1 MPDTAAAEFDAFG
14 LPSFSR
20 MFSQAVNGAESFDE
34 IWGFDPDFDRI
45 AGDDFV
51 LLGLRWLAFC
61 AIGDCVISARVAFQ
75 CSLALRHRD
84 EFRIGLRGFRINLL
98 QPFAGGIGEKSFRS
112 IRRSWRSTGRF
123 TGFGWVER
131 PYRWILFRS
140 ALTTSSEHAR
150 FA

>member
-1 MPDTAAAEFDAFG
+1 MPDTAAAEFDAVG

-20 MFSQAVNGAESFDE
+20 MFSQAVNRAESFDE

-75 CSLALRHRD
+75 CSLALRHCD

-98 QPFAGGIGEKSFRS
+98 QPFAGGSERRVFGQLGGAGDQPEGSQVSDGWSVRIG
-112 IRRSWRSTGRF
+112 
-123 TGFGWVER
+123 GF
-131 PYRWILFRS
+131 FF
-140 ALTTSSEHAR
+140 ALP
-150 FA
+150 